1 MDKIIEYIVSSIG
14 HTRDYL
20 DENQESLDRLDLAYI
35 RGRIDALGEIL
46 DLIGK
51 MKKGEE

>member
-1 MDKIIEYIVSSIG
+1 MDKIIDYIVSSIG

-20 DENQESLDRLDLAYI
+20 DENEETLDRLDLAYI
-35 RGRIDALGEIL
+35 RGRIDAFGEIL

-51 MKKGEE
+51 MKKGER